1 MDHKSVRQQTKYT
14 VLVRPLKRVTGKPT
28 FDQKQTFIEEAED
41 LTMSFLVFYPCAGED
56 DC

>member
-28 FDQKQTFIEEAED
+28 FDQKQAFIEEAED